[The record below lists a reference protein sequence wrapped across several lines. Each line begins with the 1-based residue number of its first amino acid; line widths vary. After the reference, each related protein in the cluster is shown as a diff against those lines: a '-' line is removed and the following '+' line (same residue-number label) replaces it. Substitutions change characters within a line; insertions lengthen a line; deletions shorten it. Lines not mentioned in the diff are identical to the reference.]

1 MSPDSPP
8 EPGPATTIRATAAQ
22 IVLVL
27 AIIIAYAG
35 LSIYSDSNPSAKSLA
50 TGLSIGPILLIGLV
64 LLWRWCHRA
73 IATATTSIAALLL
86 YRYWPAL
93 TQYYRWS
100 DLIQQCGAYV
110 LVTVSFAYSLT
121 GGRVPLCTQIS
132 EKLHGALAPAEIAYL
147 HRATILWTGFYAL
160 LSAAILTL
168 FFVASARV
176 WSLFVNFA
184 TYALIG
190 IVFLAD
196 HTIRRR
202 VLPPRP
208 GGLLAAIRHSLTGS
222 A

>member
-1 MSPDSPP
+1 
-8 EPGPATTIRATAAQ
+8 
-22 IVLVL
+22 VLVL

-50 TGLSIGPILLIGLV
+50 TSLSIGPILLIGLA

-73 IATATTSIAALLL
+73 IATAMTLIAALLL

-132 EKLHGALAPAEIAYL
+132 ERLHGALDPAEMLYL
-147 HRATILWTGFYAL
+147 RRATFVWAVFYAVLAATILA
-160 LSAAILTL
+160 L
-168 FFVASARV
+168 FFLASARL
-176 WSLFVNFA
+176 WTLFVNFA

-190 IVFLAD
+190 AVFLAD
-196 HTIRRR
+196 HAIRRR